1 MTWRATSVSRWFGGA
16 GLLAPT
22 RLALSWRLIGWL
34 PPSGK
39 S

>member
-1 MTWRATSVSRWFGGA
+1 MAGDVGEPPVGGA

-22 RLALSWRLIGWL
+22 RLALSWRLIGWR